1 MQHSELDDEKLFEH
15 YMEEEGKYKFT
26 FMVPYP
32 FLKISPHRKKPWE
45 MLYRELSDLV
55 TEDDAKFI
63 KVTDDTRAEEESLG
77 NDIFTDW
84 VRSMEKKVNEKR
96 EEFQSVS
103 VVLI

>member
-1 MQHSELDDEKLFEH
+1 
-15 YMEEEGKYKFT
+15 
-26 FMVPYP
+26 
-32 FLKISPHRKKPWE
+32 